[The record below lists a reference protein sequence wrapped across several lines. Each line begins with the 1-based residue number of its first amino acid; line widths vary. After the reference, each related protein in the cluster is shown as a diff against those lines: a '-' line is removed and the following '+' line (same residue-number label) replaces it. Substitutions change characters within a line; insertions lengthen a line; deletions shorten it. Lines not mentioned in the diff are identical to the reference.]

1 MKVYQVGGAVRDRLL
16 QRPVKDRDWVI
27 VGATPEQML
36 AQGYSQVGRDF
47 PVFLHPD
54 THEEYALAR
63 TERKTGRGYTG
74 FAVHADPSVTL
85 EQDLLRRDLTIN
97 AMAEDEHGALIDPF
111 NGYQD
116 LQAGILRHVSPAFVE
131 DPVRVLRLAR
141 FAARFNFTVAE
152 ETQQLMQHMVDN
164 GEVSALVPE
173 RVWQETE
180 RALTE
185 PYPWRFI
192 EVLRECGALAVV
204 FPEIDA
210 LFGVPQVAE
219 HHPEVDT
226 GQHLLLCLQQ
236 ARQLSQDPQV
246 LFAVLV
252 HDLGKAK
259 TAAEVL
265 PHHYGHEI
273 ESVRLVK
280 ALSKRLRVPKE
291 YHSLAV
297 AVAEYHTHCH
307 QFFDLRANTIV
318 KTLYALDAFRR
329 PQRFAQFLLA
339 CEADARGRVGFAD
352 RAYPQAAAFQ
362 AALTAAQSIEA
373 KALVAEGFTGAT
385 LGDVLRQRQTHAVKA
400 WRQSLADPSTER

>member
-16 QRPVKDRDWVI
+16 QRTVKDRDWVM
-27 VGATPEQML
+27 VGATPEQLL
-36 AQGYSQVGRDF
+36 AQGYTQVGRDF

-74 FAVHADPSVTL
+74 FAVHTDANVTL

-97 AMAEDEHGALIDPF
+97 AMAEDEHGTLIDPF
-111 NGYQD
+111 NGYHD
-116 LQAGILRHVSPAFVE
+116 LQAGILRHVSAAFVE
-131 DPVRVLRLAR
+131 DPVRILRVAR

-152 ETQQLMQHMVDN
+152 ETQQLMQQMVDA
-164 GEVSALVPE
+164 GEVAALVAE

-185 PYPWRFI
+185 PYPQRFI
-192 EVLRECGALAVV
+192 EVLRACGALAVI

-236 ARQLSQDPQV
+236 ARQLTHDSHV

-252 HDLGKAK
+252 HDIGKAC
-259 TAAEVL
+259 TEQEVL
-265 PHHYGHEI
+265 PHHYGHELT
-273 ESVRLVK
+273 SVRLIKV
-280 ALSKRLRVPKE
+280 LSKRLRVPKE
-291 YHSLAV
+291 YHNLAL

-307 QFFDLRANTIV
+307 QFFSLRAKTIV

-339 CEADARGRVGFAD
+339 CEADARGREGFAE
-352 RAYPQAAAFQ
+352 RAYPQAAGFK
-362 AALTAAQSIEA
+362 AALAAAQTVDVKS
-373 KALVAEGFTGAT
+373 LVAEGFSGAT
-385 LGDVLRQRQTHAVKA
+385 LGDVLRQRQTLAVKA
-400 WRQSLADPSTER
+400 WRQTLTDAIA